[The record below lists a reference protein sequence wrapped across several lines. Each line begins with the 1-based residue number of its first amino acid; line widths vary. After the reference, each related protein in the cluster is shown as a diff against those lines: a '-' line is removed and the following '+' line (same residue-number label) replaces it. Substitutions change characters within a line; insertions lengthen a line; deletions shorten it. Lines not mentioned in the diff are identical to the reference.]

1 MRELKFRMW
10 DKVNNKFISPFR
22 FEWNDYY
29 KNTGMVVLDFH
40 GKIRIAD
47 YSSGN
52 GDNSADSVY
61 SEVNNPDNY
70 VVQQFTGL
78 NDKNGKEIYEGD
90 IVKYNPDEPNV
101 ERIGIIEFSD
111 YYNGWSIKDSHCYP
125 LSDFGVYSLS
135 LPFLSINWIEIVG
148 NIFENK
154 ELLK

>member
-61 SEVNNPDNY
+61 LEVDNPDNY
-70 VVQQFTGL
+70 VVQQYTGCHDSA
-78 NDKNGKEIYEGD
+78 NKEIYEGD
-90 IVKYNPDEPNV
+90 IVKYNNGDVILIGGIFFLNFPDQTHEELGYLLVSNLKV
-101 ERIGIIEFSD
+101 IG
-111 YYNGWSIKDSHCYP
+111 NK
-125 LSDFGVYSLS
+125 
-135 LPFLSINWIEIVG
+135 
-148 NIFENK
+148 FETP